1 MAIIQTRSL
10 EEFLDKASIDSG
22 TKSVGGKITVQ
33 SAIVE
38 RHPDGSQRYMIQWTY
53 QGNGSADKIL
63 FSVDPTFNPKDPEPP
78 TYNDYVSSEISG
90 AVNGLRQRA
99 LEAAASTKRPHMDY
113 EIIVARRKFYAEQI
127 ADILHAPD
135 LPIAGFD
142 VSVFKYGR
150 GVSEGAQVGPQFDTS
165 DIYKNGKRNGMT
177 DEDVLKRVK
186 ERLGS
191 R

>member
-1 MAIIQTRSL
+1 MAITNTRSL
-10 EEFLDKASIDSG
+10 EEFLDRVSIDSG
-22 TKSVGGKITVQ
+22 TKSSGGKILVQ
-33 SAIVE
+33 SAVVE
-38 RHPDGSQRYMIQWTY
+38 RHPDGSQRYVIQWTY

-63 FSVDPTFNPKDPEPP
+63 FSVDPVFNPKDPEPP
-78 TYNDYVSSEISG
+78 TYNDYISAEISG

-99 LEAAASTKRPHMDY
+99 LEAAAIAKRAHIDY
-113 EIIVARRKFYAEQI
+113 EIIVARRKFYAEQV

-165 DIYKNGKRNGMT
+165 DIYKIGKRHGMT
-177 DEDVLKRVK
+177 DEDLLKRVK